1 MTEPRTPGDPGQEP
15 TAPEATT
22 PDQPATPPSDPS
34 TGADSPTQPWPS
46 LSPSSETAPSAASWG
61 PSGTSSDPAADAP
74 TYEPTGA
81 LPDHRLD
88 AVGESGTFGA
98 PPVAVAAAPAASRSR
113 SGLRWGLAILGI
125 ILVLGATALI
135 VFLAG
140 GRPATSLGVGYMPAT
155 TAQYSEIRLDLPG
168 DQRQKLAG
176 FLATFPGFKDQSQI
190 EPKLNDVFDRIV
202 RAATDGKQTYST
214 DIAPWFGGQVSIGM
228 GLPDQVPGA
237 GGLSPAA
244 NQMLV
249 VVGIKDK
256 AKAEAWLTST
266 ASSASSSPTKSS
278 YNGTD
283 VWTVANA
290 TSGPALALND
300 KVMLLGTV
308 DSVHAAIDTKG
319 QGTLGES
326 ADFKAAMAQVDQD
339 YVFLTLLRTKPY
351 VDALT
356 KMVEFA
362 SPGALSGTQLDETIT
377 SMVPAWQ
384 ASFGRFENDALVS
397 TSAYPSV
404 AIGYDATNRKGSLLG
419 HVPATTILY
428 AESHDVGPA
437 LTAILA
443 KFRALP
449 EAKAAFQAY
458 DQAVSIL
465 GGSDAVLGW
474 WGDTAFVVAP
484 GADGVIGGGIVI
496 QPRDKAAA
504 DRLLTTLRG
513 FLTLAGSSTGLNIR
527 DEDHNGTKITI
538 LDFSAVPGTN
548 PASLPPGYK
557 AEFAYAVTND
567 VAVLGYGR
575 DFVAS
580 VIDSGAGANLA
591 ADERF
596 RKLVSRVG
604 EENMGLTFVDVNAIR
619 GLIEPIIKQTM
630 PEAWTSYETDIKPY
644 VEHLDALISVV
655 RKDNGV
661 DRGTGA
667 LTTR

>member
-1 MTEPRTPGDPGQEP
+1 
-15 TAPEATT
+15 
-22 PDQPATPPSDPS
+22 
-34 TGADSPTQPWPS
+34 
-46 LSPSSETAPSAASWG
+46 
-61 PSGTSSDPAADAP
+61 
-74 TYEPTGA
+74 
-81 LPDHRLD
+81 
-88 AVGESGTFGA
+88 
-98 PPVAVAAAPAASRSR
+98 
-113 SGLRWGLAILGI
+113 
-125 ILVLGATALI
+125 
-135 VFLAG
+135 
-140 GRPATSLGVGYMPAT
+140 
-155 TAQYSEIRLDLPG
+155 
-168 DQRQKLAG
+168 
-176 FLATFPGFKDQSQI
+176 
-190 EPKLNDVFDRIV
+190 
-202 RAATDGKQTYST
+202 
-214 DIAPWFGGQVSIGM
+214 
-228 GLPDQVPGA
+228 
-237 GGLSPAA
+237 
-244 NQMLV
+244 

-283 VWTVANA
+283 VWSVANA

-326 ADFKAAMAQVDQD
+326 ADFKAAMAQVDHD

-351 VDALT
+351 VDAIT
-356 KMVEFA
+356 KMVELA

-404 AIGYDATNRKGSLLG
+404 SIGYDSTNHKGSLLG
-419 HVPATTILY
+419 HVPATTVLY

-437 LTAILA
+437 LTAMLA

-458 DQAVSIL
+458 DQAVSLL

-538 LDFSAVPGTN
+538 LDFSAVPGTS
-548 PASLPPGYK
+548 ATSLPPGYK

-619 GLIEPIIKQTM
+619 GLIEPIIKQTA

-644 VEHLDALISVV
+644 VEHLDALISAV